1 MRKNLMIIAV
11 AALGLASCKGG
22 FKQGEGGLLYN
33 IRTDKAGA
41 NIKPGDFISMNLVL
55 KTEGDSVLG
64 STYEM
69 GRPAPQIVE
78 KTPRKGDVTSVFP
91 LLSEGDSATV
101 KLAID
106 SMFKKGAPRPPGI
119 KGKYLVY
126 EIKVEKVIPRGNQ
139 TEAVFNTHITDY
151 FKALADAV
159 KKQEPAKIKK
169 YVSDKN
175 IKGTTTAS
183 GLVYQI
189 TKTGSGPNAV
199 AGDTVLVN
207 YTGKFLNDKIFD
219 TSVKADAMKDPKQY
233 DPRRTYEPVK
243 FPIGVGRVIK
253 GWDEGLQMLNAGSKV
268 TLVVPS
274 SLAYGEQGAP
284 PRIGPFTPVAFDIEL
299 IKIIKADP
307 NAPKPVTPPAPAV
320 R

>member
-1 MRKNLMIIAV
+1 MIIAV

-33 IRTDKAGA
+33 IRTDKAGPA
-41 NIKPGDFISMNLVL
+41 IKPGDFISMNLVL
-55 KTEGDSVLG
+55 KNEGDSVMG

-78 KTPRKGDVTSVFP
+78 KSPRKGDVTSVFP

-101 KLAID
+101 KLNID

-119 KGKYLVY
+119 KGKYIIY
-126 EIKVEKVIPRGNQ
+126 EVKVEKVIPRGNQ
-139 TEAVFNTHITDY
+139 TEAVFNARITDY
-151 FKALADAV
+151 FKALSDNI

-169 YVSDKN
+169 YVDDKK
-175 IKGTTTAS
+175 IKATTTAS
-183 GLVYQI
+183 GLMYEI
-189 TKTGSGPNAV
+189 TKPGSGPNAV

-219 TSVKADAMKDPKQY
+219 TSVKAEAMKDPKQA
-233 DPRRTYEPVK
+233 DPRRTYEPIK
-243 FPIGVGRVIK
+243 IAVGAVGPGGVIK
-253 GWDEGLQMLNAGSKV
+253 GWDEGLQLLNVGSKA
-268 TLVVPS
+268 TLVIPS
-274 SLAYGEQGAP
+274 SLAWGEQGAP
-284 PRIGPFTPVAFDIEL
+284 PRIGPFTPVAFDMEL
-299 IKIIKADP
+299 IKIIKPNP
-307 NAPKPVTPPAPAV
+307 NAPKPVTPSAPAV